1 MEILLNNFDFLKT
14 LAKSNIRNFPK
25 IINNATDEELK
36 ALSICL
42 SLSKQVTHPRNIKP
56 VKLKKRENIKAFRKF
71 AASKAKL
78 ILPIVTCVLSKLIQ
92 DLFYYICDN
101 V

>member
-1 MEILLNNFDFLKT
+1 MEILLQNFDFLQT
-14 LAKSNIRNFPK
+14 IAKSNSRDFKK
-25 IINNATDEELK
+25 IINKATESELK

-42 SLSKQVTHPRNIKP
+42 SLGKEVKSISTLK
-56 VKLKKRENIKAFRKF
+56 KLKYKKRANLKAFRKI

-78 ILPIVTCVLSKLIQ
+78 ILPIVTCVLSKLLQ
-92 DLFYYICDN
+92 DLFYCIYDN